1 MGWDE
6 AARLKILYTDDRSWG
21 HLPEFWADAGSLIGD
36 LETCYAHLARFA
48 RYARYSR
55 GALLVKRAIFQG
67 RRMSRSA
74 SPPLLQQLAP
84 LAKAAPLDSQQNT
97 LLN

>member
-1 MGWDE
+1 MIVAGVTCPNFG
-6 AARLKILYTDDRSWG
+6 RMLG
-21 HLPEFWADAGSLIGD
+21 HSRVICRPA
-36 LETCYAHLARFA
+36 YAHLAHFA